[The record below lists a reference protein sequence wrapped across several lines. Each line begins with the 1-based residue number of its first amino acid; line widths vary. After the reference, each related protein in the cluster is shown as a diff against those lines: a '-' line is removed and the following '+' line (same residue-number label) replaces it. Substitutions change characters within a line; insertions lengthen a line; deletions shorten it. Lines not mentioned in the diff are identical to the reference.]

1 MRQSR
6 RSGSLVILIR
16 DSPLTG
22 PLPSESDSKL
32 KSEPLQIVQAG
43 ELLFGFCLGIPITHW
58 KHKTP
63 NFVCLP

>member
-1 MRQSR
+1 
-6 RSGSLVILIR
+6 
-16 DSPLTG
+16 
-22 PLPSESDSKL
+22 
-32 KSEPLQIVQAG
+32 LQIVQAG